1 MGVNILDNGDA
12 VGSGD
17 NGGHGRPSFGPG
29 PRHGVVEI
37 VKHHGENVS
46 LGAEALA
53 EQELVDAVLSRLDE
67 EGINA
72 QQVEIDRDG
81 RNLVL
86 RGVVA
91 SDEVARIAEIVA
103 SGTPGVMSVL
113 NQLQVDASIK

>member
-17 NGGHGRPSFGPG
+17 NGGHGRPSFGAG
-29 PRHGVVEI
+29 PRRGVVEI
-37 VKHHGENVS
+37 VKHHGEDVH
-46 LGAEALA
+46 LGAEPLT
-53 EQELVDAVLSRLDE
+53 EQELVDAVLSRFGE
-67 EGINA
+67 EGIDA
-72 QQVEIDRDG
+72 QHVEIDRDG

-91 SDEVARIAEIVA
+91 TDEVARIAEIVA

-113 NQLQVDASIK
+113 NQLHVDASIK